1 MLVVFVCKSCTICAN
16 CLSFFLGNRDKYE
29 IVLQLV
35 QTWSEADPGDF
46 DRREGTNPVSEK
58 TTESFLGQ
66 LLLPAT
72 PSPSPT
78 SQPVEK

>member
-1 MLVVFVCKSCTICAN
+1 
-16 CLSFFLGNRDKYE
+16 LSFFLGNHDKYE

-46 DRREGTNPVSEK
+46 DRREGTNLVSEK
-58 TTESFLGQ
+58 TTETFVGQ
-66 LLLPAT
+66 LLLPAI
-72 PSPSPT
+72 SSLSPT